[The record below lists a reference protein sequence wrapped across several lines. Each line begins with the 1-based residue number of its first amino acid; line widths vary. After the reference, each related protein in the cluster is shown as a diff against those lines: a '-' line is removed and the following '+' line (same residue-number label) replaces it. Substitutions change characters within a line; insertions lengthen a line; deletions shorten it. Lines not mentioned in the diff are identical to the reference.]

1 MWSIGRKLKSVR
13 KSCAEALPGK
23 ETISSLAASS
33 RKTATWVSVR
43 RLLMDVTR
51 VELKGG
57 EGHWPPLKVKVAR
70 LATAY
75 LV

>member
-1 MWSIGRKLKSVR
+1 LIGRKVKSVM
-13 KSCAEALPGK
+13 KSGAEALPAK
-23 ETISSLAASS
+23 ETINSLATSS
-33 RKTATWVSVR
+33 RKTATWVSVM
-43 RLLMDVTR
+43 RLLMAVTR

-70 LATAY
+70 LATAN